1 MMEKR
6 GMYPE
11 LCDTEIPFYDGKIPC
26 GCPTACYEEDGD
38 VVLASIDGELTMKG
52 YFKANREE
60 PKSIC
65 QRRTA
70 TNGDRVLYEA
80 NVPVA

>member
-1 MMEKR
+1 M
-6 GMYPE
+6 
-11 LCDTEIPFYDGKIPC
+11 
-26 GCPTACYEEDGD
+26 
-38 VVLASIDGELTMKG
+38 VLASIDGELTMKG
-52 YFKANREE
+52 YFKADREE

-80 NVPVA
+80 NVPVE